1 MGGAAPAT
9 ANGTSWSEVAATEA
23 NQWVG
28 VAYGN
33 GVWVAVGQNGTNRVM
48 RSSDPAAAAADP
60 AAGSVVETVTFDWG
74 LSGVSST
81 PITASRGS
89 WVPLPE
95 STTATG
101 APVVTKESGENLCGF
116 ATTKDFPVAIAKRQ
130 VANSW

>member
-1 MGGAAPAT
+1 
-9 ANGTSWSEVAATEA
+9 
-23 NQWVG
+23 
-28 VAYGN
+28 
-33 GVWVAVGQNGTNRVM
+33 M

-116 ATTKDFPVAIAKRQ
+116 AITKAFPVAIAKRQ
-130 VANSW
+130 VANDWGAQEARDSTNRITAVFIRTGGSIVINGPPRLYSV

>member
-1 MGGAAPAT
+1 
-9 ANGTSWSEVAATEA
+9 
-23 NQWVG
+23 
-28 VAYGN
+28 
-33 GVWVAVGQNGTNRVM
+33 M

-81 PITASRGS
+81 PITASLGS

-101 APVVTKESGENLCGF
+101 APVVNKESGENLCGF

-130 VANSW
+130 VANDWGP

>member
-1 MGGAAPAT
+1 
-9 ANGTSWSEVAATEA
+9 
-23 NQWVG
+23 
-28 VAYGN
+28 
-33 GVWVAVGQNGTNRVM
+33 M
-48 RSSDPAAAAADP
+48 RSSDPSAAAADP
-60 AAGSVVETVTFDWG
+60 AAGSVVATVTFDWG
-74 LSGVSST
+74 SSGVSST

-130 VANSW
+130 VVNDWGASEARQHQPHNSGFHSHRRIIVMTGPPRLYSV

>member
-1 MGGAAPAT
+1 
-9 ANGTSWSEVAATEA
+9 
-23 NQWVG
+23 
-28 VAYGN
+28 
-33 GVWVAVGQNGTNRVM
+33 M

-74 LSGVSST
+74 RSGVSST

-101 APVVTKESGENLCGF
+101 APVVTKESGANLCGF
-116 ATTKDFPVAIAKRQ
+116 ATTKDFPVAIVKRQ
-130 VANSW
+130 VANDWGASEARDSTNRITAVFIRTGGSIVMTGPPRLYSV